1 MLLNRVFAF
10 SRSQVTGSAFVS
22 LLRLSSSVA
31 PQVPSWFNV
40 VPKKAH
46 PYMELARLDKPI
58 GTWLVYLPSAWSI
71 AIAANPG
78 CLPDCGMLA
87 LFGAGALLMRGA
99 GCTVNDII
107 DRDIDMNV
115 LRTRD
120 RPVAR
125 GSISMSNAAK
135 FLVLQL
141 FGALVILLQL
151 NLQTMFIGSCCLGPV
166 FAYPLFKRF
175 TYWSQIMLGIT
186 LNWGALMGY
195 SAIHAF
201 DFSICLPLYLAGV
214 CQTVL
219 YDSIYSFQD
228 IYYDKRLG
236 LKSMPILLG
245 DSSKS
250 WLYGLATGMSACLVV
265 TGLAS
270 GSGLAYFAGTG
281 LTMMRVFYLVSHNGC
296 LTYFKANRDIGLLLF
311 ASIALDRFTISPV

>member
-10 SRSQVTGSAFVS
+10 SRSQVTGSAFGS

-151 NLQTMFIGSCCLGPV
+151 NLQTIFIGSCC
-166 FAYPLFKRF
+166 
-175 TYWSQIMLGIT
+175 IT

-201 DFSICLPLYLAGV
+201 DFSICLPLYLVGV

-219 YDSIYSFQD
+219 YDSIYSFQV
-228 IYYDKRLG
+228 R
-236 LKSMPILLG
+236 
-245 DSSKS
+245 
-250 WLYGLATGMSACLVV
+250 
-265 TGLAS
+265 
-270 GSGLAYFAGTG
+270 
-281 LTMMRVFYLVSHNGC
+281 
-296 LTYFKANRDIGLLLF
+296 
-311 ASIALDRFTISPV
+311 

>member
-1 MLLNRVFAF
+1 
-10 SRSQVTGSAFVS
+10 
-22 LLRLSSSVA
+22 
-31 PQVPSWFNV
+31 
-40 VPKKAH
+40 
-46 PYMELARLDKPI
+46 MELARLDKPI
-58 GTWLVYLPSAWSI
+58 GTWLVYLPSTWSI

-99 GCTVNDII
+99 GCTINDII
-107 DRDIDMNV
+107 DHDIDLNV
-115 LRTRD
+115 IRTRD
-120 RPVAR
+120 RPIAR

-141 FGALVILLQL
+141 LGALVILLQL
-151 NLQTMFIGSCCLGPV
+151 NPQTVFIGSCCLGPV

-175 TYWSQIMLGIT
+175 TYWSQIMLGMCLISIWLKAVGIT

-195 SAIHAF
+195 SAIHSF

-219 YDSIYSFQD
+219 YDSIYSFQVRYLFRMMYSFIMFIFSVCMRICYFLED
-228 IYYDKRLG
+228 IHYDKRLG

-250 WLYGLATGMSACLVV
+250 WLYGIATGMSACLVAA
-265 TGLAS
+265 GLAS

-281 LTMMRVFYLVSHNGC
+281 LTMMRVLYLVSHKRCFFMEDSEISICFSAFMRIAC
-296 LTYFKANRDIGLLLF
+296 LCVWSRK
-311 ASIALDRFTISPV
+311 